1 MSIPEHTYPQ
11 LAIRPEDYCGT
22 SLYRGAGCTICNNTG
37 FKGRIAIYELM
48 LLNDQIK
55 QFILKGVSS
64 GDLKKEAVK
73 SGMSTLKTSALKKMK
88 QGLTTLEE
96 VLRIT
101 HSS

>member
-1 MSIPEHTYPQ
+1 
-11 LAIRPEDYCGT
+11 
-22 SLYRGAGCTICNNTG
+22 
-37 FKGRIAIYELM
+37 M